1 MKKIRVKLSFEWKSL
16 PIERQ
21 TPNQAGEWGNC
32 KFYINQNVKECDYW
46 VVYGQLLKTE
56 TTVCARENT
65 LLISDE
71 PPHILQYEKSFTD
84 QKFCVCVV
92 SYLHAKAILADI
104 GCCFCA
110 ECIHDN

>member
-1 MKKIRVKLSFEWKSL
+1 MKKIIVKLSFEWKSL
-16 PIERQ
+16 PIDRQ

-32 KFYINQNVKECDYW
+32 KFYINQNIKECDYW

-56 TTVCARENT
+56 TTVCSRENT

-84 QKFCVCVV
+84 QFANIISCHEYIQHKNNTLYQQVFTF
-92 SYLHAKAILADI
+92 
-104 GCCFCA
+104 GM
-110 ECIHDN
+110 